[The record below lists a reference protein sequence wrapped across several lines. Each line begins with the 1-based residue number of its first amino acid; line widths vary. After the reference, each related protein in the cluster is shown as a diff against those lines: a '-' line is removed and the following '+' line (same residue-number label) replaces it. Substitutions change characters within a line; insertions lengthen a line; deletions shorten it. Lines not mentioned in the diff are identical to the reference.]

1 MMYTAMGLDTAEV
14 RESIRD
20 VQQMCETPEEF
31 QECADRLMCQNSG
44 WECV

>member
-14 RESIRD
+14 RESIED

-31 QECADRLMCQNSG
+31 QECVDRLMCQNSG